1 MLEEKTEE
9 HLDREEAA
17 QRADKLEES
26 KQLLKSLVRRITMQ
40 QAAEHI
46 DKQVLYRAKC
56 KFCLALWVSCKGE
69 KSTMEDPFKSK
80 LNMESKSIF
89 RINENQYKRPDFG
102 LHS

>member
-56 KFCLALWVSCKGE
+56 KFCLAL
-69 KSTMEDPFKSK
+69 
-80 LNMESKSIF
+80 
-89 RINENQYKRPDFG
+89 
-102 LHS
+102 